1 VRTFCVHIF
10 IKKSFMSRIKK
21 IASVVRIAQ
30 EAILTKVLFE
40 STLEVYY

>member
-1 VRTFCVHIF
+1 MLGVG
-10 IKKSFMSRIKK
+10 K
-21 IASVVRIAQ
+21 IARAVRIAQ